1 LGPLIR
7 GERLPLHVHL
17 MDTGLGAG
25 NSGDDAMFLAAY
37 PHLVPDFAL
46 STEIHSLERARVLPR
61 GVGYLDVKNPQAI
74 EESIRSA
81 SLVLLNAGTPV
92 MDQWGLEWPLLA
104 NARKLRLCHQ
114 LEKPVHAVGI
124 GVDRLKDPEGLRVF
138 RDSYVP
144 IASWTV
150 RSHHCQTALLEM
162 GVPAEKIEVGADW
175 AWHLSPELKRQWAG
189 EWLRNCGA
197 RSGKVNVGIN
207 LVNEIWQD
215 NVEIKKTWAAL
226 LDRLIE
232 KHDAQIFFFCN
243 ESRPGDYFDWAAA
256 TEVHRRMRHPS
267 ILVANRYYEPAQM
280 ISLLSHMQVTISQR
294 YHFTLFS
301 VLADVYPIS
310 LQRGQKMQ
318 GLNQEL
324 ELPFVGDMTHIESL
338 GIEKGIEALL
348 EDPEAKLQPLRRC
361 RRHLERRA
369 AKNLSLVRY
378 SLAQ

>member
-1 LGPLIR
+1 MDPLIR
-7 GERLPLHVHL
+7 GEHRPLHVHL

-46 STEIHSLERARVLPR
+46 NTEIHSLERAGVFPR

-92 MDQWGLEWPLLA
+92 MDQWGLEWPLVA

-124 GVDRLKDPEGLRVF
+124 GVDRLKNPEGLKIF
-138 RDSYVP
+138 RDSYSP

-150 RSHHCQTALLEM
+150 RSAHCQTALLQM

-175 AWHLSPELKRQWAG
+175 AWLLSPEVKRQWAD

-197 RSGKVNVGIN
+197 ESGKVNVGVN

-232 KHDAQIFFFCN
+232 KHDAQVFFFCN

-256 TEVHRRMRHPS
+256 TEVHRKMRHPS
-267 ILVANRYYEPAQM
+267 ILVARRYYEPAQM

-310 LQRGQKMQ
+310 LQRGQKMK

-324 ELPFVGDMTHIESL
+324 ELPFVGDMTHIKER
-338 GIEKGIEALL
+338 GIEKGIEAVL
-348 EDPEAKLQPLRRC
+348 EDAEAKLQPLRRY

-369 AKNLSLVRY
+369 AKNLSLVRS
-378 SLAQ
+378 SLAR